1 MSRIPF
7 SCCSLLVLFGIAVGC
22 SGASRTES
30 SPPVMTAIEAVE
42 RAKKSSEATA
52 QAAAAR
58 TAAATPSL
66 PEDTAPEDLLSAPST
81 GTFKVRFET
90 TAGDFVV
97 EVHREWSPIGAQ
109 RFYELVQSGFY
120 DECRFFRV
128 VPGFMVQFGINGD
141 PAEQSKWRQNLRDD
155 PVRKSNTRGYMT
167 FAMAGPNTR
176 TTQVFINYGDNSTL
190 DSQGFSPFGVV
201 VEGMQNVDAI
211 YSGYGE
217 RPDQGAIQST
227 GNSYLKG
234 SFPELDYIR
243 KATIPDAQE

>member
-7 SCCSLLVLFGIAVGC
+7 SSCSLLVLFAVAVGC
-22 SGASRTES
+22 SGASRSES
-30 SPPVMTAIEAVE
+30 TPPVMTAIETME
-42 RAKKSSEATA
+42 RAKKSSEAAA
-52 QAAAAR
+52 QAAAAQ
-58 TAAATPSL
+58 AAASTPSS
-66 PEDTAPEDLLSAPST
+66 PEEMAPEDLLAAPSS

-97 EVHREWSPIGAQ
+97 EVHREWAPLGAQ

-141 PAEQSKWRQNLRDD
+141 PGVQSKWRLNLRDD
-155 PVRKSNTRGYMT
+155 PVKKSNTRGYMT

-176 TTQVFINYGDNSTL
+176 TTQVFINFGDNSGL
-190 DSQGFSPFGVV
+190 DSQGFSPFGLVID
-201 VEGMQNVDAI
+201 GMQNVDAI

-234 SFPELDYIR
+234 SFPKLDYVR
-243 KATIPDAQE
+243 KATILDQP